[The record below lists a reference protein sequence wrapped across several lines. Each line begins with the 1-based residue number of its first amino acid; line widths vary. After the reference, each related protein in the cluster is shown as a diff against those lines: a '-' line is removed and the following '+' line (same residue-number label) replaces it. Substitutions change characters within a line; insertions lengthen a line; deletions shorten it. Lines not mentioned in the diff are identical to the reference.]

1 MSSRPIH
8 CKFCDKLMK
17 DEEQYADHIETKHQ
31 EMIIPG
37 MVPRQ
42 FVYFLRTGKTHGNC
56 VMCKGETKWNPKT
69 NKYHRFCDNPKCKE
83 EYRETFKNR
92 MIGKYGK
99 VVLCNDPEMQRK
111 MLAARKISG
120 KYQFSD
126 HNPNHVIPYTG
137 SYELDFLMFLDLI
150 MDFPFEDIMSPS
162 PHTFFY
168 EYEGKKHFYIP
179 DVFIPSLNLEI
190 EIKDGGDNPNTH
202 PKIMAVDKVKEQLKD
217 AVMADKSVPF
227 NYIKIVNKEYKKF
240 FKYLEIAKEYD
251 GKGIKKKIYMP

>member
-1 MSSRPIH
+1 
-8 CKFCDKLMK
+8 
-17 DEEQYADHIETKHQ
+17 
-31 EMIIPG
+31 
-37 MVPRQ
+37 
-42 FVYFLRTGKTHGNC
+42 
-56 VMCKGETKWNPKT
+56 
-69 NKYHRFCDNPKCKE
+69 
-83 EYRETFKNR
+83 
-92 MIGKYGK
+92 
-99 VVLCNDPEMQRK
+99 
-111 MLAARKISG
+111 
-120 KYQFSD
+120 
-126 HNPNHVIPYTG
+126 
-137 SYELDFLMFLDLI
+137 

-217 AVMADKSVPF
+217 AVMADKAVPF

>member
-1 MSSRPIH
+1 MSSKVIH

-17 DEEQYADHIETKHQ
+17 DEEQYADHIENKHA

-37 MVPRQ
+37 MIPRQ
-42 FVYFLRTGKTHGNC
+42 FVYYLRTGKTHGNC
-56 VMCKGETKWNPKT
+56 VMCKAETKWNPKT

-83 EYRETFKNR
+83 EYREMFKNR

-111 MLAARKISG
+111 MLAGRRISG

-126 HNPNHVIPYTG
+126 HNPKHVIGYTG
-137 SYELDFLMFLDLI
+137 SYELDFLMFLDLT
-150 MDFPFEDIMSPS
+150 MDFPYEDIMSPS

-179 DVFIPSLNLEI
+179 DMFIPSLNLEI

-202 PKIMAVDKVKEQLKD
+202 PKIQAVDKVKEQLKD
-217 AVMADKSVPF
+217 AVMGDKAIPF
-227 NYIKIVNKEYKKF
+227 NYLKIVNKEYMKF
-240 FKYLEIAKEYD
+240 FKYLEIA
-251 GKGIKKKIYMP
+251 